1 MIDRSHR
8 KLQIY
13 SKTAENRVPE
23 KTVPQYFLV
32 QSSVLNRIENGEWGP
47 GDMIPTEKEL
57 ANIFGVSIGTVKTAL
72 LNLVNTG
79 LLFRVQGKGT
89 FVSGSMIGR
98 DKIRLYHFVS
108 DFENEDTPLKVQF
121 KNIKCIKGFQPA
133 GRYLKIKPDIE
144 LFQIDR
150 VFTLKIKPVVFS
162 VSFLPGNLFRDI
174 DKFPRE
180 LFEGKPLYQLFE
192 DVYKLPTVRY
202 KEMFAVTCATEEM
215 SARLKVSEGS
225 PLLQVEMLAL
235 TFKNRPL
242 EYRISYCRTDH
253 VKLFRMPMKMMHAR

>member
-1 MIDRSHR
+1 MIDQSRR
-8 KLQIY
+8 KPQIY
-13 SKTAENRVPE
+13 SKKIENHAPGKSVSR
-23 KTVPQYFLV
+23 YFLV
-32 QSSVLNRIENGEWGP
+32 QSSVLNRIEKGEWGP
-47 GDMIPTEKEL
+47 GEMIPTEREL
-57 ANIFGVSIGTVKTAL
+57 ANAFGVSIGTVKTAL

-108 DFENEDTPLKVQF
+108 GFENEDTPLKVKFQ
-121 KNIKCIKGFQPA
+121 NITSVKGVQPA

-144 LFQIDR
+144 LYRIDR
-150 VFTLKIKPVVFS
+150 VFTLKTIPVVFA

-180 LFEGKPLYQLFE
+180 FFECKPLYQMFE

-202 KEMFAVTCATEEM
+202 KEMFSITCATKEICTSLE
-215 SARLKVSEGS
+215 VPEGT

-242 EYRISYCRTDH
+242 EYRLSYCKTDS
-253 VKLFRMPMKMMHAR
+253 VKLFRMPMKMMPAR

>member
-13 SKTAENRVPE
+13 SKTAENHVPE
-23 KTVPQYFLV
+23 KAVPRYFLV
-32 QSSVLNRIENGEWGP
+32 QSSVLNRIEKGEWGP

-57 ANIFGVSIGTVKTAL
+57 ANAFGVSIGTVKTAL

-108 DFENEDTPLKVQF
+108 DFENDDTPLKVQF
-121 KNIKCIKGFQPA
+121 QNIKCIKGFQPA

-150 VFTLKIKPVVFS
+150 VFTLKTKPVVFS
-162 VSFLPGNLFRDI
+162 VSFLPCNLFRNI

-202 KEMFAVTCATEEM
+202 KEMFTVTCATKGI
-215 SARLKVSEGS
+215 SASLEVSEGS

-242 EYRISYCRTDH
+242 EYRISYCQTDS
-253 VKLFRMPMKMMHAR
+253 VKLFRMPMKMMPAR

>member
-1 MIDRSHR
+1 
-8 KLQIY
+8 LQIHQKAAGN
-13 SKTAENRVPE
+13 SGSE
-23 KTVPQYFLV
+23 KAIPRYFLV
-32 QSSVLNRIENGEWGP
+32 QSSVLNRIEKGEWAP

-57 ANIFGVSIGTVKTAL
+57 SSAFGVSIGTVKTAL

-108 DFENEDTPLKVQF
+108 DFENQHAPLKVRFQ
-121 KNIKCIKGFQPA
+121 NIKQAKGPQPA
-133 GRYLKIKPDIE
+133 CRYLKIKPGME

-150 VFTLKIKPVVFS
+150 IFTLKNKPVVFA
-162 VSFLPGNLFRDI
+162 VSFLPQSLFRDI

-180 LFEGKPLYQLFE
+180 IFESKPLYQLFE
-192 DVYKLPTVRY
+192 DAYKLPTVRY
-202 KEMFAVTCATEEM
+202 QEMFAVTQATREM
-215 SARLKVSEGS
+215 SSNLGVPETF

-242 EYRISYCRTDH
+242 EYRISYCHTDT
-253 VKLFRMPMKMMHAR
+253 VKLFRMPMKMMPLR

>member
-1 MIDRSHR
+1 MIDRSNR

-23 KTVPQYFLV
+23 KAVPRYFLI
-32 QSSVLNRIENGEWGP
+32 QSSVLSRIEKGDWGP
-47 GDMIPTEKEL
+47 GNMIPTEREL
-57 ANIFGVSIGTVKTAL
+57 ANTFGVSIGTVKTAL

-89 FVSGSMIGR
+89 FVSGSIIGR

-108 DFENEDTPLKVQF
+108 DFENEDAPLKVQF
-121 KNIKCIKGFQPA
+121 KNINCVKWVQPA
-133 GRYLKIKPDIE
+133 GGYLKIKPETE
-144 LFQIDR
+144 LFRLDR
-150 VFTLKIKPVVFS
+150 IFTLKTRPVVFA

-202 KEMFAVTCATEEM
+202 KEMFAVTCATKEI
-215 SARLKVSEGS
+215 SASLEVSEGS

-242 EYRISYCRTDH
+242 EYRISYCKTDS
-253 VKLFRMPMKMMHAR
+253 VKLFRMPMKMMPAR